1 MRVSPLSLSAAFC
14 SLLLL
19 FLLPGCSTTTQVAT
33 LPEAEA
39 PVLSGKALKTTEDST
54 AVKTGRP
61 PPNGDRLR
69 RSAVELEKARLDSA
83 ALSVE
88 RVCILLT
95 DSTVTR
101 TLPPGRHLE
110 LLRTTLERYREM
122 LPPSALVQ
130 PNSVMARLL
139 EAIPDSLLSHLRD
152 DDHYRELYVRK
163 LAGSADV
170 PVDYNSEVVRTI
182 RYFQTTARKA
192 FKAWLSRSPLYV
204 PMIRKALRE
213 AGLPED
219 LVYKA
224 MIESGFNPRAFS
236 RARAAGIWQFVR
248 GTARLYSLK
257 NNSWIDERR
266 DPEKSTRAAIR
277 HIHHLYGLF
286 GDWRLVIAA
295 YNCGQGRLQR
305 IIQRSGTDD
314 FWKLRGLPRETRRHV
329 PRFMAALIISKDPE
343 WFGFRDVVYRMPQEF
358 DVVPISECVDLR
370 VAADCAG
377 TTYERMRSLN
387 PELRLGYTP
396 PPVRGT
402 YSLRIPAG
410 TADRF
415 EVNYARIPATRKVQM
430 VEYRMRPG
438 DTISGIARQMSVSIR
453 EVLEANNI
461 LNPRRVR
468 AGRRLKIPIR
478 PNAKSKRAGR
488 APARVASTPDPD
500 THRNVSYRVR
510 KGDTLW
516 GIGRR
521 YGVTPNQIRV
531 WNKLKKHIAPGD
543 RLEIW
548 RPQAPQVVLADRSDL
563 RRGDFYVV
571 QRGDT
576 LWDIARS
583 FRIRVNDLK
592 KWNRIRKPGLL
603 RVGARLLIRP
613 SGFQAV
619 D

>member
-1 MRVSPLSLSAAFC
+1 MKVSPLSLSAVFC

-39 PVLSGKALKTTEDST
+39 PVLSGKASKTTEDST
-54 AVKTGRP
+54 AVKTDRP

-101 TLPPGRHLE
+101 ILPPGRHLE
-110 LLRTTLERYREM
+110 LLRATLKRYREM
-122 LPPSALVQ
+122 LPASALVR

-139 EAIPDSLLSHLRD
+139 EAIPDSLLSRLRD

-170 PVDYNSEVVRTI
+170 PVDYNSEVVKTI

-224 MIESGFNPRAFS
+224 MIESGFNPKAFS

-277 HIHHLYGLF
+277 HIHHLYELF
-286 GDWRLVIAA
+286 DDWRLVIAA
-295 YNCGQGRLQR
+295 YNCGQGSSPTHYSALRNERFLETEGLAQGNAATCTAIHGGPDHLQR
-305 IIQRSGTDD
+305 S
-314 FWKLRGLPRETRRHV
+314 
-329 PRFMAALIISKDPE
+329 
-343 WFGFRDVVYRMPQEF
+343 
-358 DVVPISECVDLR
+358 
-370 VAADCAG
+370 
-377 TTYERMRSLN
+377 
-387 PELRLGYTP
+387 
-396 PPVRGT
+396 
-402 YSLRIPAG
+402 
-410 TADRF
+410 
-415 EVNYARIPATRKVQM
+415 
-430 VEYRMRPG
+430 
-438 DTISGIARQMSVSIR
+438 
-453 EVLEANNI
+453 
-461 LNPRRVR
+461 
-468 AGRRLKIPIR
+468 
-478 PNAKSKRAGR
+478 
-488 APARVASTPDPD
+488 
-500 THRNVSYRVR
+500 
-510 KGDTLW
+510 
-516 GIGRR
+516 
-521 YGVTPNQIRV
+521 
-531 WNKLKKHIAPGD
+531 
-543 RLEIW
+543 
-548 RPQAPQVVLADRSDL
+548 
-563 RRGDFYVV
+563 
-571 QRGDT
+571 
-576 LWDIARS
+576 
-583 FRIRVNDLK
+583 
-592 KWNRIRKPGLL
+592 
-603 RVGARLLIRP
+603 
-613 SGFQAV
+613 
-619 D
+619 